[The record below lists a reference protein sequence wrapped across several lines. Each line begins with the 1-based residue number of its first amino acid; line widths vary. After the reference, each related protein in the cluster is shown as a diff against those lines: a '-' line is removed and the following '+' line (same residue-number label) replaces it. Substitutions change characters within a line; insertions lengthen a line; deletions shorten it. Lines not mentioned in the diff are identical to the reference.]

1 MLNEIKTGPVP
12 SSDGAVNPARGDKQG
27 SAVITPGHGEY
38 NEATVRDNVFMAS
51 TQAEDTWTIALAGA
65 YTGLIVSNP
74 AGSPKHLSIL
84 KVGMVITTAPAGQAS
99 IHLGGGYAAGGI
111 TVFNAIAFYNMK
123 LGSPVTSVANV
134 GDTATL
140 VGVPIYLYP
149 LIGAFTNALLFAQP
163 MAMTDI
169 GGSIIVPPGAYVMI
183 VALTVALGFGCIVW
197 EEIPI

>member
-1 MLNEIKTGPVP
+1 MLNEIKTGPVA
-12 SSDGAVNPARGDKQG
+12 SSDGAVNPARMDRQG
-27 SAVITPGHGEY
+27 ASVMTAAHGEY
-38 NEATVRDNVFMAS
+38 NEAVVRDNVFMAS
-51 TQAEDTWTIALAGA
+51 TQAEDTWSIALAGA

-74 AGSPKHLSIL
+74 AGSTKNLSIL
-84 KVGMVITTAPAGQAS
+84 KAGMAITTAPAGQAS

-123 LGSPVTSVANV
+123 LGSAAASVANV

-169 GGSIIVPPGAYVMI
+169 GGSIMVPPGAYVMI

-197 EEIPI
+197 EEIPR